1 MCIYLT
7 FLQIHKPMAYD
18 YQIAKMITSK
28 LLKVKLKSNTRKENE
43 AFLFLKILNIPLGI
57 FSDMITK
64 LNYSH
69 TTHVNMGF
77 DETKM

>member
-1 MCIYLT
+1 
-7 FLQIHKPMAYD
+7 MAYD

-28 LLKVKLKSNTRKENE
+28 LLKVKLKSNTRKDKY
-43 AFLFLKILNIPLGI
+43 FDVKIINIPLGI

-69 TTHVNMGF
+69 TTYVNMGF

>member
-1 MCIYLT
+1 
-7 FLQIHKPMAYD
+7 MAYD

-28 LLKVKLKSNTRKENE
+28 LLKVKLKSNTRKDKY
-43 AFLFLKILNIPLGI
+43 FDVPFLKILNIPLGI

>member
-7 FLQIHKPMAYD
+7 FLQIHKPIAYD

-28 LLKVKLKSNTRKENE
+28 LLKLKLKSNTRKDEY
-43 AFLFLKILNIPLGI
+43 FDLKILNIPLGI

>member
-1 MCIYLT
+1 
-7 FLQIHKPMAYD
+7 MAYD

-28 LLKVKLKSNTRKENE
+28 LLKVKLKSNTRKDEY
-43 AFLFLKILNIPLGI
+43 FDVLFLKILNIPLGI

>member
-1 MCIYLT
+1 
-7 FLQIHKPMAYD
+7 MAYD

-28 LLKVKLKSNTRKENE
+28 LLKVKLKSNTRKDNISTK
-43 AFLFLKILNIPLGI
+43 FRHYYNIPLGI

>member
-28 LLKVKLKSNTRKENE
+28 LLKVKLKSNTRKDKY
-43 AFLFLKILNIPLGI
+43 FHVIKILNIPLGI

>member
-28 LLKVKLKSNTRKENE
+28 LLKVKLKSNTRKD
-43 AFLFLKILNIPLGI
+43 FVKILNIPLGI

>member
-1 MCIYLT
+1 
-7 FLQIHKPMAYD
+7 MAYD
-18 YQIAKMITSK
+18 YQIAKMIISK
-28 LLKVKLKSNTRKENE
+28 LLKVKLKSNTRKDN
-43 AFLFLKILNIPLGI
+43 ISTIINIPLEI

-69 TTHVNMGF
+69 TTYVNMGF

>member
-1 MCIYLT
+1 
-7 FLQIHKPMAYD
+7 MAYD

-28 LLKVKLKSNTRKENE
+28 LLKVKLKSNTRKDKY
-43 AFLFLKILNIPLGI
+43 FDVKILNIPLEI

>member
-1 MCIYLT
+1 
-7 FLQIHKPMAYD
+7 MAYD

-28 LLKVKLKSNTRKENE
+28 LLKVKLKSNTRKDKY
-43 AFLFLKILNIPLGI
+43 FDVLNIPLGI

>member
-1 MCIYLT
+1 
-7 FLQIHKPMAYD
+7 MAYD

-28 LLKVKLKSNTRKENE
+28 LLKVKLKSNTRKDKY
-43 AFLFLKILNIPLGI
+43 FDVLFLKILNIPLGI

-69 TTHVNMGF
+69 TTYVNMGF

>member
-1 MCIYLT
+1 
-7 FLQIHKPMAYD
+7 MAYD

-28 LLKVKLKSNTRKENE
+28 LLKVKLKSNTRKDKYFEV
-43 AFLFLKILNIPLGI
+43 LFLKILNIPLGI

>member
-1 MCIYLT
+1 MTIK
-7 FLQIHKPMAYD
+7 LQ
-18 YQIAKMITSK
+18 KMIISK
-28 LLKVKLKSNTRKENE
+28 LLKSKIKGKYKKEQR
-43 AFLFLKILNIPLGI
+43 LMTMNIPLEI

-69 TTHVNMGF
+69 TTYVNMGF

>member
-18 YQIAKMITSK
+18 YQIAKMIISK
-28 LLKVKLKSNTRKENE
+28 LLKVKLKSNTRKDNIST
-43 AFLFLKILNIPLGI
+43 KILNIPLGI

>member
-1 MCIYLT
+1 
-7 FLQIHKPMAYD
+7 MAYD

-28 LLKVKLKSNTRKENE
+28 LLKVKLKSNTRKD
-43 AFLFLKILNIPLGI
+43 FVKILNIPLGI